1 VFALVIFE
9 ENNSNYENH
18 HNYNTNPKKRM
29 FYKENLEVG
38 ALYLP
43 KIPQICESV
52 TTFVVT
58 TAVFVTFTESKL
70 TIKCQCLRKIKKYW
84 VFLHTVH
91 KYIIGQKAGKE

>member
-1 VFALVIFE
+1 MKITTITIPIL
-9 ENNSNYENH
+9 
-18 HNYNTNPKKRM
+18 KKEC

-52 TTFVVT
+52 TTFVIT

-70 TIKCQCLRKIKKYW
+70 TIKCQC
-84 VFLHTVH
+84 
-91 KYIIGQKAGKE
+91 IIGQKAGKEYDTAQESHEYNA

>member
-1 VFALVIFE
+1 MKITTITIPIL
-9 ENNSNYENH
+9 
-18 HNYNTNPKKRM
+18 KKEC

-52 TTFVVT
+52 TTFVIT

-70 TIKCQCLRKIKKYW
+70 TIKCQCLRKIKNYW

-91 KYIIGQKAGKE
+91 KYIIGQKAGKEYDTAQESHEYNA